1 MAATGSEVS
10 IAFGFSKVNS
20 DRKFGGYEMRNTKNE
35 NFKIYDYK
43 EEYMEFTSGICHIV
57 ATDIENEALLSAM
70 RDAGID
76 TEDLGK
82 FIIIPLSCA
91 EAFNDSYNND
101 EKYTK
106 RGKRK
111 ENVQG
116 YEDGDTEVHHK
127 EIAND
132 EDILAMLI
140 DKEDVSSNI
149 LKKRALR
156 EAFSELTV
164 VQERRLSLYFKDQKT
179 LREIAEIE
187 GCSTISVHESIKGAI
202 KKLKKLCEV

>member
-1 MAATGSEVS
+1 
-10 IAFGFSKVNS
+10 
-20 DRKFGGYEMRNTKNE
+20 MRNTKNE

-43 EEYMEFTSGICHIV
+43 EEYLDFTSGICHIV
-57 ATDIENEALLSAM
+57 ATDIANDELILAM

-76 TEDLGK
+76 VDTLGK
-82 FIIIPLSCA
+82 YIIIPLSCA
-91 EAFNDSYNND
+91 EAFNESYNND
-101 EKYTK
+101 EKYGK
-106 RGKRK
+106 REKRK

-116 YEDGDTEVHHK
+116 YEDGDTEIHHK

-132 EDILAMLI
+132 EDVLAMLI
-140 DKEDVSSNI
+140 DKEDISSNI

-156 EAFSELTV
+156 EAFEELTE
-164 VQERRLSLYFKDQKT
+164 VQERRVTLYFQDQKT

-202 KKLKKLCEV
+202 KKLKKLCNA